1 MMKILK
7 DVNNVIYIIFLLGI
21 LFHLIRSM
29 FYRRMLRGMVE
40 EIIMELVRN
49 RKR

>member
-29 FYRRMLRGMVE
+29 FYRRTLRRMVK
-40 EIIMELVRN
+40 EIMIEILKD